1 MANTIG
7 ITKWSEKNPS
17 QVSLSSPSKASLPSH
32 YLFFFYIFYLP
43 GMSFKNLGTHQLQNF
58 RVCRVINFL
67 NITLFKICKQT
78 SVRFISEIP
87 KIFSITYRD
96 LLNLINFINALISY
110 GASISLGI
118 FWVGIFHP
126 VTLSGTVINIH
137 RFD

>member
-1 MANTIG
+1 M
-7 ITKWSEKNPS
+7 
-17 QVSLSSPSKASLPSH
+17 
-32 YLFFFYIFYLP
+32 
-43 GMSFKNLGTHQLQNF
+43 NL
-58 RVCRVINFL
+58 L
-67 NITLFKICKQT
+67 NITLFKICEQT

-87 KIFSITYRD
+87 KMFSITYRD